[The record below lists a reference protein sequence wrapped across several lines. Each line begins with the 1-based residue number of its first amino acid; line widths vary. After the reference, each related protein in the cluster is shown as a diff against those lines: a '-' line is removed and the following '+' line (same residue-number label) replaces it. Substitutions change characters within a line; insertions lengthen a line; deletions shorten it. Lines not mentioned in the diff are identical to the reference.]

1 MKQSEFGQ
9 ALLGALAA
17 EGQTQTW
24 LSTASGITQPA
35 LNYLINRAV
44 RPRRENLAPI
54 CQAFAREDGLDVLCG
69 HLRDEIA
76 AAGYRRTEIVLST
89 HPAETDGKLDRALD
103 ELRAIAGQRRDVA
116 QLLFDLASL
125 CEELPSHHEL
135 AEQHQERLLAADP
148 AGPGELAPA
157 PGKPIKYPC
166 TKSAKKAKD

>member
-1 MKQSEFGQ
+1 MMQSEFGS
-9 ALLGALAA
+9 AIMAALADEA
-17 EGQTQTW
+17 KTQTW
-24 LSTASGITQPA
+24 LAATSGLTQSA
-35 LNYLINRAV
+35 LNHLINRGY
-44 RPRRENLAPI
+44 RPKRENLGPI
-54 CQAFAREDGLDVLCG
+54 CQAFARPDGLDVLCG

-89 HPAETDGKLDRALD
+89 HPAETDHKLDRALD

-135 AEQHQERLLAADP
+135 TAQHQERLLAADP
-148 AGPGELAPA
+148 AGPGEQAPA

>member
-1 MKQSEFGQ
+1 M
-9 ALLGALAA
+9 
-17 EGQTQTW
+17 
-24 LSTASGITQPA
+24 
-35 LNYLINRAV
+35 
-44 RPRRENLAPI
+44 
-54 CQAFAREDGLDVLCG
+54 LCG

-89 HPAETDGKLDRALD
+89 HPAETDHKLDRALD